1 MKGDGGKAAMM
12 DFESTREA
20 SVLMGGSTMRA
31 IVRIR
36 EDQESADDE
45 QEEGSRLIAEELT
58 RNDGDIIVN
67 LRKLRERGKAGK
79 AVEGREQRP
88 PKVRD
93 GHIIL
98 SVNILMLSVLA

>member
-1 MKGDGGKAAMM
+1 MKGDSGKSAMM

-20 SVLMGGSTMRA
+20 SVLMGGGTLRA

-36 EDQESADDE
+36 EDQESAEDE
-45 QEEGSRLIAEELT
+45 YEEGSRLIAEELT

-88 PKVRD
+88 SKVRD